1 MSDGSSSFGKTNLTG
16 VRIYPTL
23 SRRRFSSIG
32 VVSPIRGDAQSSF
45 SRSFVC
51 SQNLGLSGGISGFS
65 APEAL
70 PNVCENATPSS
81 IKSFNQLIET
91 LIDRVDLSEAEAESS
106 LEFLLNEA
114 LISAF
119 LVLLRAKG
127 ETYEEIVGL
136 ARAMMKHARKVEG
149 LVDAMDIVGTGGD
162 GANTVNISTG
172 SSILAAACGAK

>member
-1 MSDGSSSFGKTNLTG
+1 MPNLPLVAGKASIFGFCVCFL
-16 VRIYPTL
+16 
-23 SRRRFSSIG
+23 
-32 VVSPIRGDAQSSF
+32 D
-45 SRSFVC
+45 SFVC

-172 SSILAAACGAK
+172 SSILAAACGAKVA

>member
-1 MSDGSSSFGKTNLTG
+1 MFFKFHLYGLDLSDT
-16 VRIYPTL
+16 
-23 SRRRFSSIG
+23 
-32 VVSPIRGDAQSSF
+32 
-45 SRSFVC
+45 
-51 SQNLGLSGGISGFS
+51 
-65 APEAL
+65 
-70 PNVCENATPSS
+70 
-81 IKSFNQLIET
+81 LIET

-106 LEFLLNEA
+106 LEFLLNEANEA

-149 LVDAMDIVGTGGD
+149 LVDAVDIVGIGGD

-172 SSILAAACGAK
+172 SSILAAACGAKVAKRFEQKSQDSESLPLVPTTKTFLRRFIQAAQASHKVIPDMEMEFLANQVINVFT